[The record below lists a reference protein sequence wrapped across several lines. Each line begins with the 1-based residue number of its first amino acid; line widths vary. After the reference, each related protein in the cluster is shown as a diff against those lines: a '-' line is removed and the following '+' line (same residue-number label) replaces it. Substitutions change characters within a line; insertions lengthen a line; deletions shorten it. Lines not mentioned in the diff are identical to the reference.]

1 MKIDAHQHFW
11 QFDPVRDS
19 WITPAME
26 AIRRDFLPEDL
37 RPLLERHGIEGCVA
51 VQADQSEDE
60 TRFLLDLA
68 ETHRFVQG
76 VVGWVDLRAADI
88 RERLADFAEYPRL
101 KGFRHVVQSEPDE
114 LFLLRTEFLNGL
126 RALDE
131 FGFTYDLL
139 LYPNQLPVARECVS
153 RLPNQKFV
161 LDHLAKP
168 YIKQGVLDKW
178 KHDLRNLAR
187 RENVWCKLSGMVTEA
202 DWAHWQRA
210 DFRPYLDAA
219 LDAFGT
225 ERVLFGSD
233 WPACLV
239 AAEYDQVVE
248 IVEEYFAGFSETE
261 RDRFWGGNATKVYQ
275 LNQLTPPEAI
285 PVRA

>member
-11 QFDPVRDS
+11 HYDPVRDS

-26 AIRRDFLPEDL
+26 VIRRDFLPNDL
-37 RPLLERHGIEGCVA
+37 QPLLARHGIDGCVA

-68 ETHRFVQG
+68 EKHPFVQG
-76 VVGWVDLRAADI
+76 VVGWVDLRAEDI
-88 RERLADFAEYPRL
+88 RERLAYFSDFRLL
-101 KGFRHVVQSEPDE
+101 KGFRHVVQAEPDE
-114 LFLLRTEFLNGL
+114 LFLLRTEFLSGL

-139 LYPNQLPVARECVS
+139 IYPNHLPVARECVS

-168 YIKQGVLDKW
+168 YIKQGILDKW
-178 KHDLRNLAR
+178 KHDLQTLAR
-187 RENVWCKLSGMVTEA
+187 RENVWCKVSGLLTEA
-202 DWAHWQRA
+202 DWTHWQRE

-219 LDAFGT
+219 FEAFGT
-225 ERVLFGSD
+225 DRVLFGSD

-239 AAEYDQVVE
+239 AGEYDQVVE
-248 IVEEYFAGFSETE
+248 VVEEYLSDFSEEE
-261 RDRFWGGNATKVYQ
+261 RAKFWGGNATDVYRLTQ
-275 LNQLTPPEAI
+275 PTPPEAV
-285 PVRA
+285 PVPA